1 LASGLL
7 RAAWQRPGAIVTLP
21 TPSGRTTGPE
31 IGGPRKTAVI
41 TGGATGIGRAAAK
54 RFVEEGA
61 FVFIFGRPREP
72 RRWSGESGFVGSS
85 R

>member
-1 LASGLL
+1 LASGLP

-21 TPSGRTTGPE
+21 TPSGWTTGPE

-54 RFVEEGA
+54 RFIEEGP

-72 RRWSGESGFVGSS
+72 RRWSGESGFVRSS